1 MSAADPFT
9 MPDVR
14 ARHARGANRHLAMP
28 IHRRSVYEGPL
39 PDPRLPP
46 AWMLAAAERPRGWL
60 TGYLKAGVV
69 GVALAALLV
78 AGLVAL

>member
-60 TGYLKAGVV
+60 AEHLRLAVIVLAG
-69 GVALAALLV
+69 AALLV